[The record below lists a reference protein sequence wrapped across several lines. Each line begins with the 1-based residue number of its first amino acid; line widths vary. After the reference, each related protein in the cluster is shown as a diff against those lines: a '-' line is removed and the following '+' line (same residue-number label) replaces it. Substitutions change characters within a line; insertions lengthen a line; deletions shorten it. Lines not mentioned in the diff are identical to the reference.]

1 MSGPTELPK
10 QIGRYEIRR
19 QVGRGGMAV
28 VLEAWDPVLHRTLA
42 IKLVDKTRLDASI
55 RDDALQRF
63 KREAQAAARLT
74 HANVVQVY
82 EYGEELEFAWIA
94 MEYVPGKALTAYLD
108 EGLRTEVQRVRDIVG
123 QLLEALSYS
132 HGQGVV
138 HRDIKPGNLLV
149 TPEGQIKVTD
159 FGIARIDT
167 SVLTQRGDM
176 LGTPSY
182 MSPEQYMGEATDG
195 RSDIFSAGVILYEL
209 LTGERPFRGDS
220 SGQIM
225 QRILHDTPANPCEL
239 NPLVPPAVDWVV
251 QKALAKDAQDRFA
264 SAREFQSAL
273 YAAIPDAV
281 ADAGGAEP
289 VRAQPGFLSSARK
302 LRGLGRAAGEPT
314 MAPGAGSAPVF
325 APEAQTQTKTR
336 ILFVD
341 DEERIL
347 TALKTIF
354 RSRYHVLTAAN
365 GQEALEFIGKF
376 RIPVIVSDQRMPG
389 MTGVELLRRS
399 VEMSPDSVRILL
411 TGYSD
416 LASIVGS
423 INESEVYRFIS
434 KPWDNQELQAVI
446 AEAVGIGNK
455 LLERQRQQLTPP
467 AQLEGAVLVLDD
479 RREVFDALA
488 GMAAGSLRLL
498 HARNIQ
504 EALTLLENHA
514 VAILIADIDME
525 AENYLVF
532 FNLLKSRYPQILV
545 LVLTKASDSE
555 LVIHLINEAQIYRFL
570 NKPINLSL
578 MQQYLHSAI
587 GRYAEYRSAPE
598 LLDRHRVKQARAA
611 DSSFG
616 RSILERL
623 KAVKLPWVPARS

>member
-1 MSGPTELPK
+1 MDTPK

-19 QVGRGGMAV
+19 QVGRGGMAI

-42 IKLVDKTRLDASI
+42 VKLVDKTRLDPSI
-55 RDDALQRF
+55 AQDALRRF
-63 KREAQAAARLT
+63 RREAQAAARLT
-74 HANVVQVY
+74 HANIVQVY
-82 EYGEELEFAWIA
+82 EYGEENDFAWIA
-94 MEYVPGKALTAYLD
+94 MEYVPGKPLTAYLE

-123 QLLEALSYS
+123 QLLEALAYS
-132 HGQGVV
+132 HAQGVV

-159 FGIARIDT
+159 FGIARIEA
-167 SVLTQRGDM
+167 SNLTQRGDM

-225 QRILHDTPANPCEL
+225 QKILHDTPANPSDL
-239 NPLVPPAVDWVV
+239 NPLVPPAADWLLG
-251 QKALAKDAQDRFA
+251 KALAKDAHDRFQ

-273 YAAIPDAV
+273 YQAIPDAPQDAA
-281 ADAGGAEP
+281 ADTGAVQAP
-289 VRAQPGFLSSARK
+289 QPGFLNTARK
-302 LRGLGRAAGEPT
+302 LRGLARAGGET
-314 MAPGAGSAPVF
+314 IAPGAATAPVF
-325 APEAQTQTKTR
+325 HPETQQPNKTR

-354 RSRYHVLTAAN
+354 RSKYHVLTAAN
-365 GQEALEFIGKF
+365 GQEALEFIRKF
-376 RIPVIVSDQRMPG
+376 KIPVIVSDQRMPG

-399 VEMSPDSVRILL
+399 VEVSPDSVRILL

-423 INESEVYRFIS
+423 INDGEVYRFIS
-434 KPWDNQELQAVI
+434 KPWDNQELQSVI
-446 AEAVGIGNK
+446 AEAVGIGNR
-455 LLERQRQQLTPP
+455 LIERQRQTLTPP
-467 AQLEGAVLVLDD
+467 AKLDGSVLVLDE
-479 RREVFDALA
+479 RKEVFDALN
-488 GMAAGSLRLL
+488 GMAGASVKLTQ
-498 HARNIQ
+498 ARNIQ
-504 EALTLLENHA
+504 EALMLLESQEI
-514 VAILIADIDME
+514 AILVADIDIE

-532 FNLLKSRYPQILV
+532 FNLLKSKYPQILV
-545 LVLTKASDSE
+545 LVLTSASDSE

-570 NKPINLSL
+570 NKPVNLSL

-598 LLDRHRVKQARAA
+598 LLDRHRVKQTKAA
-611 DSSFG
+611 ETSFG
-616 RSILERL
+616 RTILERL
-623 KAVKLPWVPARS
+623 KPIKWPFAVARS